1 MTSNWRPFPCFCKLR
16 AKTQTMKPYCINCLH
31 DDQLTV
37 IFVVLHHP
45 LDVLGSTDVC
55 KSLMCNVKMSGVL
68 G

>member
-1 MTSNWRPFPCFCKLR
+1 
-16 AKTQTMKPYCINCLH
+16 MKPYCINCLH

-37 IFVVLHHP
+37 IFVEHQLFRVLSVLHHP

-68 G
+68 R

>member
-1 MTSNWRPFPCFCKLR
+1 
-16 AKTQTMKPYCINCLH
+16 MKPYCINCLH

-37 IFVVLHHP
+37 IFVVHHLFRILSVLHHP